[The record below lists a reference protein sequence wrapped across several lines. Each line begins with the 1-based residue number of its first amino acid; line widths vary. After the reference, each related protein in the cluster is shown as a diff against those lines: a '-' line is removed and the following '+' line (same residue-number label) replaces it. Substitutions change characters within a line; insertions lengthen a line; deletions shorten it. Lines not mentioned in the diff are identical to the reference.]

1 MKTTSSK
8 SKPKAQ
14 FIVLTGDLDGSP
26 EDVSVAGIFPTR
38 KAAQKF
44 AREEYLANHPMDDE
58 DENPDLDFTDF
69 VDDGHTFWRIAEVPL
84 PRKVIKAVRP
94 ADCYTA
100 MRMQDGG

>member
-26 EDVSVAGIFPTR
+26 EEVGVVGVFSTL
-38 KAAQKF
+38 KAAQKLV
-44 AREEYLANHPMDDE
+44 REEYLANHPMDDE

-69 VDDGHTFWRIAEVPL
+69 VDDGHDFWKIV
-84 PRKVIKAVRP
+84 AV
-94 ADCYTA
+94 
-100 MRMQDGG
+100 